1 MRHGCI
7 RDDLGIDE
15 MAKKAHLPKRNETPP
30 LLIPKRETHTAETF
44 TERQA
49 AHTAKLGVVTERQRQ
64 VVIGNPA
71 AQVVDMVYADVGG
84 EPAQDSRQVVV
95 RASAQGRLVQGPLT
109 IAGPEGSLKLM
120 LNVE

>member
-1 MRHGCI
+1 
-7 RDDLGIDE
+7 

-84 EPAQDSRQVVV
+84 EPAQDSWQVVV
-95 RASAQGRLVQGPLT
+95 RASAQGRLVAGTLT
-109 IAGPEGSLKLM
+109 MAGPKRCMNLM
-120 LNVE
+120 LTGE